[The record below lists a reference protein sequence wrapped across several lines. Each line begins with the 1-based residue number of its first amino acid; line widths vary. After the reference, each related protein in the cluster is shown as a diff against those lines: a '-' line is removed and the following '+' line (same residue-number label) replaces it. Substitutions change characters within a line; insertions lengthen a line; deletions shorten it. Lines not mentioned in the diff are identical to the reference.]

1 MGDEEKSVDL
11 EYVARA
17 KELVRE
23 HVTARYRLTGNF
35 GWTKFE
41 VLVIWCSWTEMEWT
55 VGLKTTK
62 LDDVIY
68 TVTYDATVRE
78 TTIKFYNQA
87 SKIIIKN

>member
-1 MGDEEKSVDL
+1 MGVEEKNVDL

-41 VLVIWCSWTEMEWT
+41 VLVIWCSWTESEWT

-62 LDDVIY
+62 LDDLIY
-68 TVTYDATVRE
+68 VVSYDAENGE
-78 TTIKFYNQA
+78 TTVQFYEQVKKFIV
-87 SKIIIKN
+87 KD